1 MARRRLSIT
10 LSARNVPCGNSR
22 RPTKLFKVT
31 DLFFN
36 LVTKRHSIYMVAA
49 DGETWKVAVDC
60 INDWPDIYRTGITL
74 EVSMVLVAE
83 GPQADRSLV
92 PDWTTFGAEG
102 ERIVLTHPAKVV
114 SRNFGEE
121 VAARHFPSDE
131 PVRKWIP
138 VDIPEQEAPAP
149 RRKRR
154 SRKANIPKDGPAN
167 NDAQK

>member
-1 MARRRLSIT
+1 MKS
-10 LSARNVPCGNSR
+10 
-22 RPTKLFKVT
+22 TKLFKVT

-49 DGETWKVAVDC
+49 DGEAWKVAVDC

-92 PDWTTFGAEG
+92 PDWTKFGAEG

-138 VDIPEQEAPAP
+138 VDIPEQEAPP
-149 RRKRR
+149 SRPKRR
-154 SRKANIPKDGPAN
+154 RSKPKEPPPTGT
-167 NDAQK
+167 AQDETK